1 MNKKLRISIIIT
13 ATAVVVAGIITAW
26 FLINREEPTDGRAL
40 LEKGINEVNR
50 NNLPLAFSSLQ
61 QAMTALKEEN
71 DSDRMFE
78 ATVYISLLYDQI
90 GRRDR
95 AYDILKKTS
104 FRDVPNYKDYAS
116 QYYLRL
122 MGHYKAVLDNDYK
135 AAESF
140 TLRAIEFSREKYPG
154 DAMYMYVDMANLAET
169 YITAGQPGKA
179 RRLLDSLQRMG
190 KADHQLY
197 MSEVCYCRGLLAM
210 ADGDTDSAARHLE
223 ASVAYSRKYN
233 AFDNEMASLNL
244 LAKIDSANNDLP
256 GYIAHRTAY
265 DSLRERV
272 KGKEIHYKIEMLR
285 EQHKVDMLSQESA
298 RRTMSM
304 RLALCVMFSLIAAM
318 LAAIIYIYKD
328 SKTKQK
334 LGRLERQRLDD
345 AVERERLEKELLQLK
360 MKQQGEMLD
369 HTYKE
374 NIVMGMKLAEQG
386 AGSESVKPME
396 RALKEMDKDFI
407 HKVETLFPTLSRN
420 DIRLMSLI
428 RMELPSG
435 EISKILNITMDSL
448 HKSRYR
454 LRKKLGLG
462 GGQSLEAFINSI

>member
-116 QYYLRL
+116 QYYLRM
-122 MGHYKAVLDNDYK
+122 MGHYKAAIDRDYA

-179 RRLLDSLQRMG
+179 RRLLDSLQRMA

-210 ADGDTDSAARHLE
+210 GDGEADSAARHLE
-223 ASVAYSRKYN
+223 ASVAFSRKYG

-244 LAKIDSANNDLP
+244 LSKIDSANNDLP

-304 RLALCVMFSLIAAM
+304 RLALCIMCSLIAAM

-407 HKVETLFPTLSRN
+407 HKVETLFPMLSRN

>member
-116 QYYLRL
+116 QYYLRM
-122 MGHYKAVLDNDYK
+122 MGHYKAAIDHDYA

-140 TLRAIEFSREKYPG
+140 TQRAIEFSREKYPG

-223 ASVAYSRKYN
+223 ASVAFSRKYN

-285 EQHKVDMLSQESA
+285 EQHKVDMLRQESA
-298 RRTMSM
+298 RRSTVLQ
-304 RLALCVMFSLIAAM
+304 LAMCIMLLVILAM
-318 LAAIIYIYKD
+318 LAAIIYIYKS

>member
-104 FRDVPNYKDYAS
+104 YRDVPNYKDYAS

-122 MGHYKAVLDNDYK
+122 MGHYKAAIDRDYA

>member
-104 FRDVPNYKDYAS
+104 YRDVPNYKDYAS

-122 MGHYKAVLDNDYK
+122 MGHYKAAIDRDYA

-140 TLRAIEFSREKYPG
+140 TQRAIEFSREKYPG

-210 ADGDTDSAARHLE
+210 GDGDTDSAARHLE

-244 LAKIDSANNDLP
+244 LAKIDSAKGDLP

>member
-116 QYYLRL
+116 QYYLRM
-122 MGHYKAVLDNDYK
+122 MGHYKAAIDRDYA

-244 LAKIDSANNDLP
+244 LSKIDSANNDLP

-386 AGSESVKPME
+386 AGSESVKPLE
-396 RALKEMDKDFI
+396 RVLKEMDRQFI
-407 HKVETLFPTLSRN
+407 QKAETMYPSLSHN
-420 DIRLMSLI
+420 DIRLMTLI
-428 RMELPSG
+428 RMGFSSG
-435 EISKILNITMDSL
+435 DISKMLNITMDSL

>member
-71 DSDRMFE
+71 DPDRMFE

-116 QYYLRL
+116 QYYLRM
-122 MGHYKAVLDNDYK
+122 MGHYKAAIDRDYA

-140 TLRAIEFSREKYPG
+140 TQRAIEFSRKKYPG

-223 ASVAYSRKYN
+223 ASVAFSRKYG

>member
-116 QYYLRL
+116 QYYLRM
-122 MGHYKAVLDNDYK
+122 MGHYKAAIDHDYA

-140 TLRAIEFSREKYPG
+140 TQRAIEFSREKYPG

-190 KADHQLY
+190 KADNQLY

-407 HKVETLFPTLSRN
+407 HKVETLFPMLSRN

-454 LRKKLGLG
+454 LRKKLGLA
-462 GGQSLEAFINSI
+462 GGQNLEAFINTL

>member
-116 QYYLRL
+116 QYYLRM
-122 MGHYKAVLDNDYK
+122 MGHYKAAIDRDYA

-244 LAKIDSANNDLP
+244 LSKIDSAKGDLP

-386 AGSESVKPME
+386 AGSESVKPLE
-396 RALKEMDKDFI
+396 RVLKEMDRQFI
-407 HKVETLFPTLSRN
+407 QKAETMYPSLSHN
-420 DIRLMSLI
+420 DIRLMTLI
-428 RMELPSG
+428 RMGFSSG
-435 EISKILNITMDSL
+435 DISKMLNITMDSL

>member
-140 TLRAIEFSREKYPG
+140 TQRAIEFSREKYPG

-179 RRLLDSLQRMG
+179 RRLLDSLQRMA

-210 ADGDTDSAARHLE
+210 GDGEADSAARHLE
-223 ASVAYSRKYN
+223 ASVAFSRKYG

-244 LAKIDSANNDLP
+244 LSKIDSANNDLP

>member
-1 MNKKLRISIIIT
+1 MKRKTGIIIT
-13 ATAVVVAGIITAW
+13 IATTVAVAAATAMAW
-26 FLINREEPTDGRAL
+26 HSSRREAQPDGRAL
-40 LEKGINEVNR
+40 LAKGVEEVNK
-50 NNLPLAFSSLQ
+50 NNVAQAFSHLQ
-61 QAMTALKEEN
+61 QATTALREQN
-71 DSDRMFE
+71 DTDGLFE
-78 ATVYISLLYDQI
+78 AAVYTAVLYDQI
-90 GRRDR
+90 GRRDS
-95 AYDILKKTS
+95 AYAILRRTA

-116 QYYLRL
+116 QYYLRM
-122 MGHYKAVLDNDYK
+122 MGHYKAAIDRDYA

-140 TLRAIEFSREKYPG
+140 TQRAIEFSREKYPG

-223 ASVAYSRKYN
+223 ASVAFSRKYN

-285 EQHKVDMLSQESA
+285 EQHKVDMLRQESA
-298 RRTMSM
+298 RRSTVLQ
-304 RLALCVMFSLIAAM
+304 LAMCIMLLVILAM
-318 LAAIIYIYKD
+318 LAAIIYIYKS

>member
-104 FRDVPNYKDYAS
+104 YRDVPNYKDYAS

-135 AAESF
+135 AAEWF
-140 TLRAIEFSREKYPG
+140 TRRAIEFSKEKYPD
-154 DAMYMYVDMANLAET
+154 DASYMYVDIANLAEI
-169 YITAGQPGKA
+169 YITAGHSERA
-179 RRLLDSLQRMG
+179 RQLLDSLESLKKM
-190 KADHQLY
+190 KYDIY
-197 MSEVCYCRGLLAM
+197 MSEVNYCRGLMAM
-210 ADGDTDSAARHLE
+210 NAGHNDSAMSYLKAC
-223 ASVAYSRKYN
+223 AAVSSKYG
-233 AFDNEMASLNL
+233 ALDNELASLKL
-244 LAKIDSANNDLP
+244 LSKIDSANNNLK
-256 GYIAHRTAY
+256 GYIAHQQAY
-265 DSLRERV
+265 DSL
-272 KGKEIHYKIEMLR
+272 KGQIEGDEIHNKIEMIREEHKLDLLR
-285 EQHKVDMLSQESA
+285 QESA
-298 RRTMSM
+298 RRSTVLQ
-304 RLALCVMFSLIAAM
+304 LAMCIMLLVILAM
-318 LAAIIYIYKD
+318 LAAIIYIYKS

-334 LGRLERQRLDD
+334 LDRLERQRLDD
-345 AVERERLEKELLQLK
+345 AVEREQLEKELLQLK
-360 MKQQGEMLD
+360 MKQQGEILD
-369 HTYKE
+369 NAYKD
-374 NIVMGMKLAEQG
+374 NIVMGMKLAEHG
-386 AGSESVKPME
+386 AGAESVKPLE
-396 RALKEMDKDFI
+396 RVLKEMDRQFI
-407 HKVETLFPTLSRN
+407 QKAETMYPTLSHN
-420 DIRLMSLI
+420 DIRLMTLI
-428 RMELPSG
+428 RMGFSSG
-435 EISKILNITMDSL
+435 DISKMLNITMDSL

-454 LRKKLGLG
+454 LRKKLGLA
-462 GGQSLEAFINSI
+462 GGQNLEAFINTL

>member
-104 FRDVPNYKDYAS
+104 YRDVPNYKDYAS

-122 MGHYKAVLDNDYK
+122 MGHYKAAIDRDYA

-140 TLRAIEFSREKYPG
+140 TQRAIEFSREKYPG

-210 ADGDTDSAARHLE
+210 GDGDTDSAARHLE

-407 HKVETLFPTLSRN
+407 HKVETLFPMLSRN

>member
-116 QYYLRL
+116 QYYLRM
-122 MGHYKAVLDNDYK
+122 MGHYKAAIDRDYA

>member
-122 MGHYKAVLDNDYK
+122 MGHYKAAIDRDYA

-435 EISKILNITMDSL
+435 EISNSLNITRDSL
-448 HKSRYR
+448 HQSRYR
-454 LRKKLGLG
+454 QRQKLGLG

>member
-116 QYYLRL
+116 QYYLRM
-122 MGHYKAVLDNDYK
+122 MGHYKAAIDHDYA

-169 YITAGQPGKA
+169 YITARQPGKA

>member
-169 YITAGQPGKA
+169 YITSGQPGKA
-179 RRLLDSLQRMG
+179 RRLLDSLQRMA

-210 ADGDTDSAARHLE
+210 GDGDTDSAARHLE

-462 GGQSLEAFINSI
+462 GGQNLEAFINSI

>member
-116 QYYLRL
+116 QYYLRM
-122 MGHYKAVLDNDYK
+122 MGHYKAAIDRDYA

-179 RRLLDSLQRMG
+179 RRLLDSLQRMA

-223 ASVAYSRKYN
+223 ASVAYSRKYG

-244 LAKIDSANNDLP
+244 LSKIDSANNDLP

-318 LAAIIYIYKD
+318 LAAIIYIYKS

>member
-26 FLINREEPTDGRAL
+26 FLINREEPTNGRAL

-116 QYYLRL
+116 QYYLRM
-122 MGHYKAVLDNDYK
+122 MGHYKAAIDHDY
-135 AAESF
+135 AVAESF

-179 RRLLDSLQRMG
+179 RRLLDSLQRMA

-223 ASVAYSRKYN
+223 ASVAYSRRYN

-244 LAKIDSANNDLP
+244 LAKIDSAKGDLP
-256 GYIAHRTAY
+256 GYIAHRAAY

-374 NIVMGMKLAEQG
+374 NIVMGMKLAEHG
-386 AGSESVKPME
+386 AGAESVKPLE
-396 RALKEMDKDFI
+396 RVLKEMDRQFI
-407 HKVETLFPTLSRN
+407 QKAETMYPSLSHN
-420 DIRLMSLI
+420 DIRLMTLI
-428 RMELPSG
+428 RMGFSSG
-435 EISKILNITMDSL
+435 DISKMLNITMDSL

-454 LRKKLGLG
+454 LRKKLGLA
-462 GGQSLEAFINSI
+462 GGQNLEAFINTL

>member
-71 DSDRMFE
+71 DPDRMFE

-122 MGHYKAVLDNDYK
+122 MGHYKAAIDHDYA